1 LSGLAFR
8 SVVFVGAHDADAL
21 AAALASE
28 ADAVVADL
36 EDGTPADAKAEA
48 RATVARVFAADRT
61 RPARLIRLNELG
73 SLLADADLELAA
85 TLTLDGVVVPQA
97 TAETIDGA
105 AVAGLPVLAVIES
118 ARGLR
123 DAYEIASR
131 PFVQALQLG
140 ANDLARDLRLER
152 RADGVEL
159 LHARSRLVV
168 DAAAAGLGGIFDRVL
183 AGVDEAELEHDARFA
198 RSLGFTGKS
207 TTSPAHAAVINR
219 VFGDA

>member
-1 LSGLAFR
+1 LSALAFR

-48 RATVARVFAADRT
+48 RETVARAFATERT

-73 SLLADADLELAA
+73 SELAVADLELVG

-97 TAETIDGA
+97 SAETIDGA

-131 PFVQALQLG
+131 PFVSALQLG

-168 DAAAAGLGGIFDRVL
+168 DAAAAGLAGIFDRVL
-183 AGVDEAELEHDARFA
+183 AGVDEEELERDALFA

-219 VFGDA
+219 VFGGA